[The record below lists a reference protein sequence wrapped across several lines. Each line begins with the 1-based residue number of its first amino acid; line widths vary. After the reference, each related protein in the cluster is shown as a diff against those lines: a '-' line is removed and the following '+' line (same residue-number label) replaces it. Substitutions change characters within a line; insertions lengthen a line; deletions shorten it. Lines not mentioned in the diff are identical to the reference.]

1 MRWIQNTEAMLM
13 ASFTIPGCL
22 AEAEQL
28 KKEHEQFQVA
38 IEVRWCGITE
48 MSKVPMYSV
57 KFCWTSSIK
66 CQILFVVLRRGLDTS
81 LASPRALHQNQGD
94 NKDRLCSISA
104 SYSACLSQRCEICT
118 FLTK

>member
-1 MRWIQNTEAMLM
+1 M

-38 IEVRWCGITE
+38 IEVRYCGIRE
-48 MSKVPMYSV
+48 MSKVPIVSN
-57 KFCWTSSIK
+57 
-66 CQILFVVLRRGLDTS
+66 FVGLAQSRVSNSLYFVLRRRFDTS
-81 LASPRALHQNQGD
+81 LASPPAFHQNQG
-94 NKDRLCSISA
+94 NTKDRLCSISA

-118 FLTK
+118 SLTK